1 MVVTEILSTFASER
15 EGTSPERQSK
25 GKRTK
30 KPRVMRQEELKAKLE
45 SYDLKRLTIQR
56 LLVVRDIKRNEQ
68 VKIQRFCNELRDY
81 SSVGVLDISN
91 DVRDRIDDCLQAVA
105 ADVDIYEAFVS
116 RASEEIVNRA
126 VRDEVIKTHKGM
138 KLEKEHR
145 DYGVLRMLDKLSELK
160 YKLRRGLA
168 ITAQELEA
176 WAGGAW
182 VDVDALTD
190 ELAEHIDALGDMK
203 RICEEILRMVSDKE
217 FDD

>member
-1 MVVTEILSTFASER
+1 MTQAELRTNL
-15 EGTSPERQSK
+15 EGYN
-25 GKRTK
+25 
-30 KPRVMRQEELKAKLE
+30 LK
-45 SYDLKRLTIQR
+45 SLTIQR

-81 SSVGVLDISN
+81 NSVGVLDISN

-116 RASEEIVNRA
+116 RASEEICKRA
-126 VRDEVIKTHKGM
+126 VRDEVIKTYKGM
-138 KLEKEHR
+138 KLEKEQR

-176 WAGGAW
+176 WAGGACI
-182 VDVDALTD
+182 DVDALTD
-190 ELAEHIDALGDMK
+190 ELTEHIDVLGAMK
-203 RICEEILRMVSDKE
+203 AVCEEMLRAVCDKE
-217 FDD
+217 FDE